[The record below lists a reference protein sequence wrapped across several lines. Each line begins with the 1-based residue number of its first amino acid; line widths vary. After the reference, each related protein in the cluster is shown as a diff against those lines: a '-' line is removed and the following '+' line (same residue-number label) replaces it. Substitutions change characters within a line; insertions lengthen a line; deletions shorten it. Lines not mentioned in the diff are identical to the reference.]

1 MRVQKCSPLNR
12 KRTCSS
18 TSSSAASLC
27 RPSNPTPS
35 RPTTTTS
42 SSCTHPRTSTSRS
55 CWTSRPS
62 SSRLSTARR
71 DRIVTYLSSPSML
84 ILPLPSPLSPLLLT
98 IHPLLRSSPL
108 CLMRLR
114 QNRVPKEEGKDEFN
128 RVREG
133 RGHAR
138 QAQL

>member
-84 ILPLPSPLSPLLLT
+84 ILPLPSPLSSLLYIPFFVPLLSLSNAIVT
-98 IHPLLRSSPL
+98 ESSTK
-108 CLMRLR
+108 RR
-114 QNRVPKEEGKDEFN
+114 
-128 RVREG
+128 RE
-133 RGHAR
+133 RR
-138 QAQL
+138 IQSSS